1 MLNNY
6 HSNNHDIKR
15 TVNVIGGFLGSGKTT
30 LVNHILSNMKDK
42 KVDVLVR
49 EYGLVAIDDKLIRHK
64 KENIHAFYDLASHD
78 DDIQI
83 ILYHYLDKLYDKTRK
98 DPFDYLLLESS
109 GLDTPEPLVHLFF
122 IGNMQT
128 NYKLGSYIALV
139 DAEYGNLNL
148 DEYIVSLYQIAFAD
162 VIIINK
168 VDLATKE
175 EVHKLEKRLQDI
187 NGMAKI
193 YHAQYGQVN
202 VEEILHV
209 DLYEQLKDLENKSE
223 GDADKMVQDNIKTLV
238 LTENRPLDMEK
249 MNEWIKNLYLT
260 KGMKIL
266 RSKGFLYFKGEDYRY
281 EFQAV
286 RKTYHSKADKKWEG
300 NEERKSVIVLIG
312 DKEIL
317 NAKELQESF
326 SSCAFE

>member
-1 MLNNY
+1 MLDNY

-30 LVNHILSNMKDK
+30 LINYILSNIIDK
-42 KVDVLVR
+42 KFDVLVR
-49 EYGLVAIDDKLIRHK
+49 EYGSVAIDDKLIKLK
-64 KENIHAFYDLASHD
+64 KENIHVFADVASHD

-83 ILYHYLDKLYDKTRK
+83 MLYHYLDKLYDKTRK

-109 GLDTPEPLVHLFF
+109 GLDTPEALVHLFF

-148 DEYIVSLYQIAFAD
+148 DEFKVALYQIAFAD

-168 VDLATKE
+168 VDLADKE
-175 EVHKLEKRLQDI
+175 EIHNLKKRLHSI
-187 NGMAKI
+187 NGMAEI

-209 DLYEQLKDLENKSE
+209 ELYEQLKDLENKSE
-223 GDADKMVQDNIKTLV
+223 EDEEMVQDNIKTLL

-249 MNEWIKNLYLT
+249 MNEWIKNLYVT

-266 RSKGFLYFKGEDYRY
+266 RSKGFLYFKDEDYRY

-286 RKTYHSKADKKWEG
+286 RKTYHSKADKKWED

-312 DKEIL
+312 DNEVL
-317 NAKELQESF
+317 DAKELQESF
-326 SSCAFE
+326 SSCAFK